1 MGVKIELTI
10 AQIRALVQ
18 TIDMVLSIQGSIRK
32 GDPDYE
38 PLQQI
43 YKKVAA
49 IYFKNNS

>member
-1 MGVKIELTI
+1 MKIELTS
-10 AQIRALVQ
+10 AQVRALVQ
-18 TIDMVLSIQGSIRK
+18 TIDMVLSIQGSIKK

-49 IYFKNNS
+49 LHFKS